1 MNTFGWEN
9 YVPRRTFYVDEN
21 SAVGTSCA
29 HNLLL
34 TNVLFTYDIW
44 HKYSI
49 NVPFLFPKDRQ
60 MYNELVYE

>member
-9 YVPRRTFYVDEN
+9 YVPRRTFYIDVKGG
-21 SAVGTSCA
+21 VGTSCA

-34 TNVLFTYDIW
+34 TNVLFKLSIW

-49 NVPFLFPKDRQ
+49 NI
-60 MYNELVYE
+60 